1 MSAQLIKKLAKELS
15 RVEIQEIVQ
24 NFIDALVEHNPDLVG
39 INSKQIA
46 EYLVNG
52 QPEGDKRRTAILFF
66 LAAAETLSDQTSD
79 LFGYLLHTLVKGDD
93 KNGFISLPVNERQTV
108 QLINAAQKGISLIP
122 DYDEKHQEYKNGARN
137 SRFEDVS
144 DFVPENGLGDPVAI
158 CQKLAFDLLVAI
170 GDQKSINPNGQ
181 PRNWSEIWEEIL
193 NGKLDPLKILSGRIV
208 SNPIN
213 PLDSPLQYILIH
225 KEKLPDHPLSVPETL
240 EIFIEA
246 TKKRLP
252 IYAYGAN
259 KQSSA
264 EDCLHVPEV
273 DIYGILLGKIVDNY
287 HKNNSRKLTSTE
299 DQKMKPKEEP
309 ASVVNNIFNQPVIH
323 GGVAGRD
330 QGIHSSYNSHQIS
343 PQVIHQLQQLTA
355 EMLQKADQQNEISK
369 AQFAELS
376 KIVDQIQTELQK
388 KQSADSGILSKAKT
402 TLEAFKNI
410 ASIAGSINAIIALL
424 P

>member
-1 MSAQLIKKLAKELS
+1 MSKTLIKKLTREFN
-15 RVEIQEIVQ
+15 RVELQQIVEK
-24 NFIDALVEHNPDLVG
+24 FVDKLVEVEPDLE

-52 QPEGDKRRTAILFF
+52 QPEGDKRLTAIIFF
-66 LAAAETLSDQTSD
+66 LAATETLSDQASD
-79 LFGYLLHTLVKGDD
+79 LFGYLLHTLVKDDD
-93 KNGFISLPVNERQTV
+93 KNGFISLPVRERQTV
-108 QLINAAQKGISLIP
+108 QLIDAAKKGIPLIP
-122 DYDEKHQEYKNGARN
+122 DYNEKHQEYKNGARN

-144 DFVPENGLGDPVAI
+144 DFVPESGLGDPVAI
-158 CQKLAFDLLVAI
+158 CQKMAFDLLVAI
-170 GDQKSINPNGQ
+170 GDQKFITPNGQ
-181 PRNWSEIWEEIL
+181 PKNWSEIWEEIL

-208 SNPIN
+208 SNSIN
-213 PLDSPLQYILIH
+213 PLDSPLQYILIQ

-259 KQSSA
+259 NQSST
-264 EDCLHVPEV
+264 EECLHVPEV

-299 DQKMKPKEEP
+299 DLKMKPKEESGI
-309 ASVVNNIFNQPVIH
+309 AIHIH
-323 GGVAGRD
+323 GPNNGVLNVAGKNQKD
-330 QGIHSSYNSHQIS
+330 LQTNHITQQNN
-343 PQVIHQLQQLTA
+343 PQHIEQLHQLLTK
-355 EMLQKADQQNEISK
+355 MLQEADKQNEISK

-424 P
+424 S